1 MSSRRQFLST
11 AGALGLVAAHGREA
25 IAQVHAPT
33 PSMTEGPFY
42 PEQWDPS
49 PTRTLIRGPLARTVP
64 TMALSGRVID
74 EHDVPVAGARIE
86 IWQCDPLAHY
96 HHSRDVPPAERDP
109 GFAGFGWQ
117 ATGNDGT
124 YTFTTI
130 RPVPYPGRTPHIHF
144 AVHARGYPRLITQM
158 FMPEDPGNARD
169 GLFRSMVREDR
180 AALTA
185 RISGDA
191 GAPQARF
198 DLVLA
203 RGGVRG

>member
-1 MSSRRQFLST
+1 MSSRRQFLSA
-11 AGALGLVAAHGREA
+11 AGFLGLTVAHGPEVS
-25 IAQVHAPT
+25 AQAHWPT

-42 PEQWDPS
+42 PERWDPS
-49 PTRTLIRGPLARTVP
+49 PTRSLIIGRLARPVP
-64 TMALSGRVID
+64 TLDLSGRVID
-74 EHDVPVAGARIE
+74 EQGAPVIGARVE

-117 ATGNDGT
+117 TTDAAGA
-124 YTFTTI
+124 YAFRTI

-144 AVHARGYPRLITQM
+144 AVHARGHPRLITQM
-158 FMPEDPGNARD
+158 FMPEDPGNAGD

-185 RISGDA
+185 QVGGDPT
-191 GAPQARF
+191 APTARF

-203 RGGVRG
+203 RGVPRA